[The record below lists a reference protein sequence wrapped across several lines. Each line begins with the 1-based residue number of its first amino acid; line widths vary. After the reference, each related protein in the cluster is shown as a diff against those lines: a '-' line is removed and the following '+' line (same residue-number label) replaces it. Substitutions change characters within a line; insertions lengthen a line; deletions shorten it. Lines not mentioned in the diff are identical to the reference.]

1 MVRRG
6 VLHAKILKSYQQS
19 EVVPEEVEIEAA
31 VVDGDGGEVGDADYL
46 HWDHRT
52 FDVLREGAE
61 VIHGGDA
68 VASVEVA
75 AGDDVAEV
83 AVAASEAQTSF
94 AAAGQKGGGT
104 LPAPLAEAER
114 GQTAHM
120 VVHILL

>member
-1 MVRRG
+1 MVQKG
-6 VLHAKILKSYQQS
+6 VLHAKALKSYLQS
-19 EVVPEEVEIEAA
+19 EVVLEEVEIEAA
-31 VVDGDGGEVGDADYL
+31 VVGGDGGEVGDADYY

-52 FDVLREGAE
+52 FDVLREDAE

-94 AAAGQKGGGT
+94 VAAGQKDGGT
-104 LPAPLAEAER
+104 LAAPWAEAER

>member
-1 MVRRG
+1 
-6 VLHAKILKSYQQS
+6 
-19 EVVPEEVEIEAA
+19 VPEEVEIEAA
-31 VVDGDGGEVGDADYL
+31 VVDGDGGEVGDADYW

-52 FDVLREGAE
+52 FDVLREDAE
-61 VIHGGDA
+61 VTHGGDA
-68 VASVEVA
+68 AASVEVA

-94 AAAGQKGGGT
+94 VAAGQKDGDT
-104 LPAPLAEAER
+104 LPALWAEAER

>member
-1 MVRRG
+1 
-6 VLHAKILKSYQQS
+6 
-19 EVVPEEVEIEAA
+19 VPEEVEIEAA
-31 VVDGDGGEVGDADYL
+31 VVDGDGGEVGDADYW

-52 FDVLREGAE
+52 FDVLQEDAE
-61 VIHGGDA
+61 VTHGGDA
-68 VASVEVA
+68 AASVEVA

-94 AAAGQKGGGT
+94 VAAGQKDGDT
-104 LPAPLAEAER
+104 LPALWAEAER

>member
-6 VLHAKILKSYQQS
+6 VLHAKALKSYLQS

-31 VVDGDGGEVGDADYL
+31 VADDDGGEVGDADYC

-52 FDVLREGAE
+52 FAVLREDAG
-61 VIHGGDA
+61 VNHGGDA
-68 VASVEVA
+68 AASVEVA

-94 AAAGQKGGGT
+94 VAAGQKDGGM
-104 LPAPLAEAER
+104 LPAPWAEAER
-114 GQTAHM
+114 GQMAHM